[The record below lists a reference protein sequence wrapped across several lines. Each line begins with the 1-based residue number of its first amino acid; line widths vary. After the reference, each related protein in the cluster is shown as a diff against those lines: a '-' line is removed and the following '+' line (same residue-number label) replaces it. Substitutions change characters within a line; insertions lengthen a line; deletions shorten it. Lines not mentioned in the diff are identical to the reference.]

1 MRTRIGVLQPER
13 DTVPIGEL
21 VMNSGTSDFL
31 NASRWIAAFFV
42 VLGHVYHISIANYYH
57 VVHPNLFLRGVNF
70 LGEFGY
76 MAVIVFFVI
85 SGFLVG
91 GRIIINFKK
100 KSFSVADYFV
110 HRFSRIYTV
119 LIPALIVG
127 LTLDCLGIVF
137 FNTSGIY
144 NHPEYFYTNS
154 FGNDITKHLGFITFV
169 GNVLQL
175 QTIVVSSLGSNGP
188 LWSLANEWWYYVLF
202 GFCMIAYRSGRLLT
216 RVIVGG
222 LIVAMLAALPLKI
235 SLWFVMWGIGVGIA
249 VLDRY
254 WTGWPFL
261 VGAAIL
267 GLCLIAV
274 RWMIARLPDI
284 GLGTQF
290 AMDLVVAFGFSIALL
305 CAKNLREGRKFGSL
319 HSVLASFSYT
329 LYLVHFPAMVFIAV
343 FLRQVFDIDFL
354 QPPAIVP
361 MIYAGG
367 LLVILYG
374 YAWIFATFTEAY
386 TNAIRSRLSR
396 AIPALVDWARFH
408 NPAKGLRADLSMK

>member
-13 DTVPIGEL
+13 DTVPIREL

-42 VLGHVYHISIANYYH
+42 VLGHVYHISIANYYQ
-57 VVHPNLFLRGVNF
+57 VAHPNLFLRGVNF

-100 KSFSVADYFV
+100 KSFSVTDYFV

-119 LIPALIVG
+119 LIPALIIG
-127 LTLDCLGIVF
+127 LILDCLGIVF

-144 NHPEYFYTNS
+144 NHPEYFYTNP

-175 QTIVVSSLGSNGP
+175 QTIDVSSLGSNGP

-202 GFCMIAYRSGRLLT
+202 GCCMIAYRSGRLLT
-216 RVIVGG
+216 RIIVGS
-222 LIVAMLAALPLKI
+222 LVVAMLAALPLKI
-235 SLWFVMWGIGVGIA
+235 SLWFVMWGIGVAIA

-254 WTGWPFL
+254 WRGWPFL

-267 GLCLIAV
+267 VTCLVAV
-274 RWMIARLPDI
+274 RWISARLWDI
-284 GLGTQF
+284 EMAPQF
-290 AMDLVVAFGFSIALL
+290 AMDLAVALSYSTALV
-305 CAKNLREGRKFGSL
+305 CAKNLKRPLKFGSL
-319 HSVLASFSYT
+319 HGRLASFSYT
-329 LYLVHFPAMVFIAV
+329 VYLVHFPAVVFLAV
-343 FLRQVFDIDFL
+343 FMREVLGIGFLR
-354 QPPAIVP
+354 PPGVAAV
-361 MIYAGG
+361 IYAAG
-367 LLVILYG
+367 LLAILYG
-374 YAWIFATFTEAY
+374 YAWIFAALTEAH
-386 TNAIRSRLSR
+386 TNVIRSRLSK
-396 AIPALVDWARFH
+396 AIPVLIDWTRF
-408 NPAKGLRADLSMK
+408 LSPQKFFERTYP